1 MSIMKKY
8 TRKLKKKI
16 NKKKMKM
23 EEIDVMELKKIR
35 NRARLITD
43 TRIKK
48 KTTYKIWDIVC
59 VVLVA
64 TLCNC
69 NDWEEICLFAEEHRV
84 WLRSFLQLT
93 GGIPTPTTYKNV
105 MSIINPKE
113 LQEFCKYAYEELI
126 EKVRK
131 NGDIYHFDGKIEKGS
146 SRKTDKNN
154 KKIKPLNVLNV
165 YSEGAGVCIEQ
176 EMIEEKTNEI
186 TAIPDVIKR
195 LNLKGIICTWDA
207 LNTQKDIVKAV
218 IASKGDYVGA
228 LKGNQ
233 GNFYQDV
240 VDYFDE
246 DRLMII
252 ASGYE
257 GGYALTRENSH
268 SQVITYQY
276 YQTEKISWYPEHKD
290 WEKLRSIGL
299 VVKTIENKDGKKT
312 IEKRYYISS
321 LLLNIELFSK
331 AIRSHWSVENKL
343 HWQMDF
349 TFKCD
354 SNTTVEKKALYNLQ
368 ILKKNALS
376 VLNLVKEDYKRSMQK
391 IRFIAGMNPEKE
403 LPKIF
408 YIAKKKGWNFD
419 KIKA

>member
-1 MSIMKKY
+1 MSIMNKY
-8 TRKLKKKI
+8 TRKLKKKLD
-16 NKKKMKM
+16 KKKIKL

-35 NRARLITD
+35 NRAKLITD

-59 VVLVA
+59 VILIA

-69 NDWEEICLFAEEHRV
+69 NDWEEIYLFAEEHRA

-93 GGIPTPTTYKNV
+93 GGIPTPATYKNV

-113 LQEFCKYAYEELI
+113 LQEFCMYAYEELI
-126 EKVRK
+126 EKARK
-131 NGDIYHFDGKIEKGS
+131 NGDIYHFDGKVERGS

-154 KKIKPLNVLNV
+154 NKIKPLNVLNV

-195 LNLKGIICTWDA
+195 LNLKGVVCTWDA
-207 LNTQKDIVKAV
+207 LNTQKDTVKAV
-218 IASKGDYVGA
+218 IESKGDYVGA

-246 DRLMII
+246 DRLLII
-252 ASGYE
+252 ESGYE
-257 GGYALTRENSH
+257 GGYTLTRENSH
-268 SQVITYQY
+268 SQIITYQY
-276 YQTEKISWYPEHKD
+276 YQTEKISWYPEYKN

-299 VVKTIENKDGKKT
+299 VVKTIEDKNGEKAT
-312 IEKRYYISS
+312 EKRYYISS

-354 SNTTVEKKALYNLQ
+354 SNTTVEKKALYNIQ

-376 VLNLVKEDYKRSMQK
+376 VLNLVKDEYKKSMQK

-408 YIAKKKGWNFD
+408 YAKNLFKS
-419 KIKA
+419 

>member
-1 MSIMKKY
+1 MSIMNKY
-8 TRKLKKKI
+8 TRKLKKKLD
-16 NKKKMKM
+16 KKKIKL

-35 NRARLITD
+35 NRAKLITD

-59 VVLVA
+59 VILIA

-69 NDWEEICLFAEEHRV
+69 NDWEEIYLFAEEHRA

-93 GGIPTPTTYKNV
+93 GGIPTPATYKNV

-113 LQEFCKYAYEELI
+113 LQEFCMYAYEELI
-126 EKVRK
+126 EKARK
-131 NGDIYHFDGKIEKGS
+131 NGDIYHFDGKVERGS

-154 KKIKPLNVLNV
+154 NKIKPLNVLNV

-195 LNLKGIICTWDA
+195 LNLKGVVCTWDA
-207 LNTQKDIVKAV
+207 LNTQKDTVKAV
-218 IASKGDYVGA
+218 IESKGDYVGA

-246 DRLMII
+246 DRLLII
-252 ASGYE
+252 ESGYE
-257 GGYALTRENSH
+257 GGYTLTRENSH
-268 SQVITYQY
+268 SQIITYQY
-276 YQTEKISWYPEHKD
+276 YQTEKISWYPEYKN

-299 VVKTIENKDGKKT
+299 VVKTIEDKNGEKAT
-312 IEKRYYISS
+312 EKRYYISS

-354 SNTTVEKKALYNLQ
+354 SNTTVEKKALYNIQ

-376 VLNLVKEDYKRSMQK
+376 VLNLVKDEYKKSPR
-391 IRFIAGMNPEKE
+391 
-403 LPKIF
+403 
-408 YIAKKKGWNFD
+408 KKDGILTKC
-419 KIKA
+419 KRKTLLS

>member
-1 MSIMKKY
+1 MSKMKKY
-8 TRKLKKKI
+8 TRKLKKKLD
-16 NKKKMKM
+16 KKKIKM

-35 NRARLITD
+35 NRAKFITD

-48 KTTYKIWDIVC
+48 KSTYKIWDIVC
-59 VVLVA
+59 VVLIA

-69 NDWEEICLFAEEHRV
+69 NDWEEICLFAKEHKT

-93 GGIPTPTTYKNV
+93 GGIPTPATYRNV
-105 MSIINPKE
+105 MAIINPKE
-113 LQEFCKYAYEELI
+113 LQEFCMYAYEELI
-126 EKVRK
+126 EKAKK
-131 NGDIYHFDGKIEKGS
+131 NGDIYHFDGKVERGS

-154 KKIKPLNVLNV
+154 NKIKPLNVLNV
-165 YSEGAGVCIEQ
+165 YSEGAGVCIDQ

-195 LNLKGIICTWDA
+195 LNLKGIVCTWDA
-207 LNTQKDIVKAV
+207 LNTQKNTIAAV
-218 IASKGDYVGA
+218 IGGKGDYVGA

-233 GNFYQDV
+233 GNFYEDV

-246 DRLMII
+246 DRLLII
-252 ASGYE
+252 ESGYE

-268 SQVITYQY
+268 SQIITYQY
-276 YQTEKISWYPEHKD
+276 YQTEKISWYPEYKE

-299 VVKTIENKDGKKT
+299 VVKTMEDKNGVKT
-312 IEKRYYISS
+312 TEKRYYISS
-321 LLLNIELFSK
+321 LLLDIELFSR

-354 SNTTVEKKALYNLQ
+354 SNTTVEKKSLYNLQ

-376 VLNLVKEDYKRSMQK
+376 V
-391 IRFIAGMNPEKE
+391 
-403 LPKIF
+403 
-408 YIAKKKGWNFD
+408 
-419 KIKA
+419 

>member
-8 TRKLKKKI
+8 TRKLKKKLD
-16 NKKKMKM
+16 KKKIKM
-23 EEIDVMELKKIR
+23 EEINVMELKKIR
-35 NRARLITD
+35 NRAKLITD

-59 VVLVA
+59 VVLIA

-69 NDWEEICLFAEEHRV
+69 NDWEEIYLFAEEHRA

-93 GGIPTPTTYKNV
+93 GGIPTPATYKNV
-105 MSIINPKE
+105 MSIINQKE
-113 LQEFCKYAYEELI
+113 LQEFCMYAYEELI
-126 EKVRK
+126 EKARK
-131 NGDIYHFDGKIEKGS
+131 NGDIYHFDGKVERGS

-154 KKIKPLNVLNV
+154 NKIKPLNVLNV

-195 LNLKGIICTWDA
+195 LNLKGIVCTWDA
-207 LNTQKDIVKAV
+207 LNTQKDTVKAV
-218 IASKGDYVGA
+218 IESKGDYVGA

-240 VDYFDE
+240 LDYFDE
-246 DRLMII
+246 DRLLII
-252 ASGYE
+252 ESGYE

-268 SQVITYQY
+268 SQIITYQY
-276 YQTEKISWYPEHKD
+276 YQTEKISWYPEHKN

-299 VVKTIENKDGKKT
+299 VVKTIEDKNGEKT
-312 IEKRYYISS
+312 TERRYYISS

-376 VLNLVKEDYKRSMQK
+376 VLNLVKDEYKKSIQK

-408 YIAKKKGWNFD
+408 YVAKKKGWNFD
-419 KIKA
+419 KMKA